1 MSKRKPRHIEV
12 AAMTGMNRKQVRM
25 TNNMAHI
32 LTGKHAMCLDCAIK
46 FAVAFVW
53 GQERSENNPYHAEPP
68 CSAACSGALVEFFE
82 ETLGSKPEPVSPDE
96 LPWLAH

>member
-25 TNNMAHI
+25 TNNVAHI

-53 GQERSENNPYHAEPP
+53 GQERSENNPVHAGPP
-68 CSAACSGALVEFFE
+68 CSRACSTALCEFFE
-82 ETLGSKPEPVSPDE
+82 ETLGCTPEEVSPDE
-96 LPWLAH
+96 LPWLAN